1 MVAPSMN
8 RRGRG
13 TTART
18 YGLVCGNSVVASKA
32 HDGGRELLV
41 RIGPPPLV
49 QQADTAIAQGTN
61 RVGVGGGWY
70 DRVLAH
76 RADDVPVWAVVN
88 DDEILDEVPHD
99 PWDESVT
106 AALTP
111 SGLHMLGQ

>member
-1 MVAPSMN
+1 M
-8 RRGRG
+8 
-13 TTART
+13 
-18 YGLVCGNSVVASKA
+18 
-32 HDGGRELLV
+32 
-41 RIGPPPLV
+41 
-49 QQADTAIAQGTN
+49 
-61 RVGVGGGWY
+61 GGGWY